1 MKLNLNVEYE
11 MLFDVVPLKISPEV
25 NIQFDLFL
33 IVVMA
38 VILPTLRLT
47 IFGTLD
53 LSAAIVYLSFTF

>member
-1 MKLNLNVEYE
+1 